1 VNKESEAMKNL
12 RVQICA
18 GLLLAAVNNAALAQA
33 QPAPQAPAG
42 SAVPVT
48 VDNFRRAESDLVM
61 GPIVKDG
68 GFGKYVHH
76 RELYPVDAPIVRPN
90 RDTLYSF
97 SIFDLDAGPVTITLP
112 NAGQRFMSLQV
123 IDGDQYTPEVHYG
136 AGRHT
141 FTREKIGTR
150 YVQLGVR
157 ILVDPN
163 NPEDMKKVHALQ
175 DAIKVEQP
183 GGPGRFEVPNWDQ
196 ASQKKVRDALLV
208 LGTTLPDT
216 KRMFGPRDQVDPVR
230 HLIGTAMAYG
240 GNPEKD
246 ALYLN
251 ITPSKNDGKTV
262 HRLSIN
268 GEVSVDGFWSI
279 IVYNDKGYLERNPY
293 NAYSLNS
300 ITAKKG
306 AEGSII
312 IQLGGCDGK
321 IANCLP
327 TMPGWNYMVRLYRP
341 RAEILNGSWKF
352 PEAQPV
358 N

>member
-1 VNKESEAMKNL
+1 MKSL
-12 RVQICA
+12 RVHTCA
-18 GLLLAAVNNAALAQA
+18 GLLLAAANNAALAQP
-33 QPAPQAPAG
+33 QPAPQAPA
-42 SAVPVT
+42 SSTVPVT
-48 VDNFRRAESDLVM
+48 VDNFNRAETEMYKGSTVNN
-61 GPIVKDG
+61 G
-68 GFGKYVHH
+68 GFGKFVHL
-76 RELYPVDAPIVRPN
+76 RDLYAIDAPVVRPN

-97 SIFDLDAGPVTITLP
+97 SVFDLDAGPVTVTLP
-112 NAGQRFMSLQV
+112 DAGQQFMSLQV
-123 IDGDQYTPEVHYG
+123 IDGEQYTPEVHYG

-141 FTREKIGTR
+141 LAREKIGTR
-150 YVQLGVR
+150 YVTLGLR

-163 NPEDMKKVHALQ
+163 DPEDMRKVHALQ

-262 HRLSIN
+262 HRLAIN
-268 GEVSVDGFWSI
+268 REVPVDGFWSI
-279 IVYNDKGYLERNPY
+279 IVYNAEGYVPPNK
-293 NAYSLNS
+293 LNFYTLNN
-300 ITAKKG
+300 ITAKRS
-306 AEGSII
+306 ADGSVPV
-312 IQLGGCDGK
+312 QFGGCDGK
-321 IANCLP
+321 IQNCIP
-327 TMPGWNYMVRLYRP
+327 IVNGWNYMVRLYRP
-341 RAEILNGSWKF
+341 RAELLNDTWKF
-352 PEAQPV
+352 PEAQPA